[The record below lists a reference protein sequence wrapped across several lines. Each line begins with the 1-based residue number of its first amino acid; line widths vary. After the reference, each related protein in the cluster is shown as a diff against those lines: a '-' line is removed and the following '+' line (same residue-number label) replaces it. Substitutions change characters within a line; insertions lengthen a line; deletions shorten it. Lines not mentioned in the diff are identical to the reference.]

1 MAGTRRWESFKAE
14 GDQIVENL
22 RRLIHEG
29 NVRRVVVEHDGRTVA
44 EFPLTAGVV
53 GVLLAPVLAAIGVLV
68 AMMKGCTIQVER
80 ADAAPAR
87 PKETVHAA
95 PPPARSSAGIGRSSR
110 LESSSFDD
118 CCWAR

>member
-1 MAGTRRWESFKAE
+1 MADTPRWESFKAE
-14 GDQIVENL
+14 GDPIVENL

-29 NVRRVVVEHDGRTVA
+29 NVRRVVVEHDGRMVA

-68 AMMKGCTIQVER
+68 AMMKDCTIQVER
-80 ADAAPAR
+80 ADVAPAR

-95 PPPARSSAGIGRSSR
+95 
-110 LESSSFDD
+110 
-118 CCWAR
+118 